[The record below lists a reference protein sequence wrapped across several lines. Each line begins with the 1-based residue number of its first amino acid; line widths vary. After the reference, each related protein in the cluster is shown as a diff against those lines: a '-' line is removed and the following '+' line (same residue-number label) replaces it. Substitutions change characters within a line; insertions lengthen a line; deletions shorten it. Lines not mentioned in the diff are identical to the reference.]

1 LFGKSFQGTPIVC
14 QSKKLIRLKQFSG
27 EYIELQKLSISNA
40 YIEQSVIP
48 SFKHLLIYFGN
59 VKLQNISP
67 QKAEIFILEHF
78 QKAKYGAS
86 LYHRVLKAAF
96 RKALTWKYI
105 DSNPFSQIKLPK
117 IQHKS
122 PIFLTVDELKIILD
136 NTDKKV
142 LRDIFMFAFLTG
154 LRLAEVVNLT

>member
-1 LFGKSFQGTPIVC
+1 
-14 QSKKLIRLKQFSG
+14 
-27 EYIELQKLSISNA
+27 
-40 YIEQSVIP
+40 
-48 SFKHLLIYFGN
+48 LIYFGN